1 MIPVVVGILRDEFL
15 DDVEAGVSVLPFIE
29 DGQTVSELPVGWGV
43 CSVVG
48 RFFEKADHL
57 VVQNLHGFPVLA
69 LLQGPRQQVQAVEV
83 LVRGG
88 DHSSEQ
94 PDTLFGLAGVDQ
106 SCGMYVVKLKKSK
119 TLNEFDKLDK
129 VIREHIPTGL
139 RGRKIISELVPYEL
153 KEEVKRY
160 NTDYLKR
167 GCNDDL
173 LKIGSLGSGNH
184 FISIEKGSTGTYL
197 IIHSGSRDFGNKMA
211 VYFQKLA
218 MEKNLYG
225 ENELKQ
231 LSFLTG
237 DDAQEY
243 LKCAKVCAEY
253 SHYSRYIMAQE
264 ILNHMGWK
272 AQDCF
277 ETVHNYIGEDN
288 IIRKGA
294 ISCKEGEKALIPI
307 NMAYG
312 SFIVVGKGNSDWN
325 NSAPHGAGRLFS
337 RTKAK
342 ETLTI
347 DAYKQ
352 SMKGIHSICISTGT
366 LDESPMAYKDGDEIK
381 ELITPTADIIDH
393 LIPVYNY
400 KAS

>member
-1 MIPVVVGILRDEFL
+1 MPDCHEGMGCTIGFT
-15 DDVEAGVSVLPFIE
+15 S
-29 DGQTVSELPVGWGV
+29 TLPVNG
-43 CSVVG
+43 
-48 RFFEKADHL
+48 EIIP
-57 VVQNLHGFPVLA
+57 NII
-69 LLQGPRQQVQAVEV
+69 
-83 LVRGG
+83 
-88 DHSSEQ
+88 
-94 PDTLFGLAGVDQ
+94 GVDQ

-129 VIREHIPTGL
+129 VIREYIPTGL
-139 RGRKIISELVPYEL
+139 RGRKVISELIPDEL

-167 GCNDDL
+167 GSNEDL

-184 FISIEKGSTGTYL
+184 FISVEKGSTGTYL

-218 MEKNLYG
+218 IEKNLYG

-272 AQDCF
+272 AEESF

-294 ISCKEGEKALIPI
+294 ISCKQGEKALIPI

-312 SFIVVGKGNSDWN
+312 SFIVIGKGNSDWN

-342 ETLTI
+342 EILTME
-347 DAYKQ
+347 AYNR
-352 SMKGIHSICISTGT
+352 
-366 LDESPMAYKDGDEIK
+366 
-381 ELITPTADIIDH
+381 
-393 LIPVYNY
+393 V
-400 KAS
+400 

>member
-1 MIPVVVGILRDEFL
+1 MKEIQGKYTSAQIYANEIFD
-15 DDVEAGVSVLPFIE
+15 GVIK
-29 DGQTVSELPVGWGV
+29 QTMNICNHPIFKDCSGRIMPDCHEGMGCTIGFTSTLPVNG
-43 CSVVG
+43 
-48 RFFEKADHL
+48 EIIP
-57 VVQNLHGFPVLA
+57 NII
-69 LLQGPRQQVQAVEV
+69 
-83 LVRGG
+83 
-88 DHSSEQ
+88 
-94 PDTLFGLAGVDQ
+94 GVDQ

-129 VIREHIPTGL
+129 VIREYIPTGL
-139 RGRKIISELVPYEL
+139 RGRKVISELIPNEL

-167 GCNDDL
+167 GSNEDL

-184 FISIEKGSTGTYL
+184 FISVEKGSTGTYL

-218 MEKNLYG
+218 IEKNLYG

-272 AQDCF
+272 AEESF

-294 ISCKEGEKALIPI
+294 ISCKQGEKALIPI

-312 SFIVVGKGNSDWN
+312 SFIVIGKGNSDWN

-342 ETLTI
+342 EILTME
-347 DAYKQ
+347 AYKQ

-366 LDESPMAYKDGDEIK
+366 LDESPMAYKNGDEIK

-393 LIPVYNY
+393 LNPVYNY

>member
-1 MIPVVVGILRDEFL
+1 MEEIQGKYTSAKIYANEISD
-15 DDVEAGVSVLPFIE
+15 GVISQVMNVCNHPAFK
-29 DGQTVSELPVGWGV
+29 D
-43 CSVVG
+43 CSVRIMPDCHEG
-48 RFFEKADHL
+48 MGCTI
-57 VVQNLHGFPVLA
+57 GFTSPMPEN
-69 LLQGPRQQVQAVEV
+69 GEIIPNII
-83 LVRGG
+83 
-88 DHSSEQ
+88 
-94 PDTLFGLAGVDQ
+94 GVDQ
-106 SCGMYVVKLKKSK
+106 SCGMYVVKLKKCK

-129 VIREHIPTGL
+129 VIRTFVPTGL
-139 RGRKIISELVPYEL
+139 KGRKTVSNLIPEEL

-173 LKIGSLGSGNH
+173 LKIGSLGGGNH
-184 FISIEKGSTGTYL
+184 FISVEKSKAGTYL

-218 MEKNLYG
+218 IEKNLYG

-231 LSFLTG
+231 LSFLT
-237 DDAQEY
+237 DNDAQEY
-243 LKCAKVCAEY
+243 LKCAKVCAGY

-264 ILNHMGWK
+264 ILEHMGWK
-272 AQDCF
+272 AEESF

-294 ISCKEGEKALIPI
+294 ISCKKDEKALIPI

-312 SFIVVGKGNSDWN
+312 SFIVIGKGNSDWN

-337 RTKAK
+337 RTRAK
-342 ETLTI
+342 EILTMK
-347 DAYKQ
+347 DFKE
-352 SMKGIHSICISTGT
+352 SMKGIHSTCISTGT
-366 LDESPMAYKDGDEIK
+366 LDESSMAYKNGDEIK
-381 ELITPTADIIDH
+381 ELITPAADIIEH